1 MSIKLNRDE
10 RLVDKLIPDFAVGC
24 RRLTPGNGYLEAL
37 TKPNVRV
44 VTNEISKVL
53 PEGIQLS
60 TGEVVKVDV
69 FICATGFDVSFSP
82 RFPMIGRNM
91 ISLKDQ
97 WEDKPE
103 AYLSMA
109 IENFPNYFSKSSLS
123 YS

>member
-82 RFPMIGRNM
+82 RFPMIGRQARGLPFDGNRK
-91 ISLKDQ
+91 LPK
-97 WEDKPE
+97 
-103 AYLSMA
+103 L
-109 IENFPNYFSKSSLS
+109 L
-123 YS
+123 